1 MKLAPRGYLTISHA
15 IHKLAPMSPVSTFYW
30 RIKSHRKWQTHM
42 HVSSPKFPR
51 FPPNRFSLFP
61 GALALAC
68 GQLLVSKQAWNCTKA
83 VTNSKPTEKGAYT
96 KKKGRKT
103 AQAKGQKAIRRAA
116 YESAP
121 LFLYCR
127 PTHSRF
133 SALFLIYCR
142 LAAAKYACRIEYS
155 SLNWRAN

>member
-1 MKLAPRGYLTISHA
+1 MNLLFIMKLAPRGYLTISHA
-15 IHKLAPMSPVSTFYW
+15 IHKLAPMSPVSTFDW

-83 VTNSKPTEKGAYT
+83 VTNSKPKGAYT
-96 KKKGRKT
+96 KKKGKKNRTSGGTKGNQTCGLRICSAFPLLTTNPFSFFRAFPHLLQVGSRKVCNEFHV
-103 AQAKGQKAIRRAA
+103 A
-116 YESAP
+116 
-121 LFLYCR
+121 
-127 PTHSRF
+127 
-133 SALFLIYCR
+133 
-142 LAAAKYACRIEYS
+142 
-155 SLNWRAN
+155 